1 MTGNILRLLA
11 AAGFA
16 AAVLLPAGGALADQC
31 GKSHRA
37 APPSCV
43 TWWYEG
49 DWDWYKGSWHYKK
62 AYAKNNCEGEM
73 VLKIDISGGGSDD
86 LWHLANGQEKRGTY
100 GKTIRNVKCCT
111 RMGDGCNQRTLT
123 NTTCEEN
130 YYKSTA
136 ADTCRSETFEQSGVD
151 CTIHAECYGFTTPVL
166 NCTTIPGSDTETC
179 APGVK
184 TEYGPTTAYVKS
196 LDAAKL
202 KNCSGHLM
210 SSC

>member
-73 VLKIDISGGGSDD
+73 VLKIDIAQGGSDD
-86 LWHLANGQEKRGTY
+86 RWHLDYGEEKRETY
-100 GKTIRNVKCCT
+100 GKYIRDVRCCT
-111 RMGDGCNQRTLT
+111 RMGDGCDQSAITSTSCEDKYRLSSAALT
-123 NTTCEEN
+123 CHDEYITQTGGNCSI
-130 YYKSTA
+130 KA
-136 ADTCRSETFEQSGVD
+136 RCDTSGGR
-151 CTIHAECYGFTTPVL
+151 HL
-166 NCTTIPGSDTETC
+166 
-179 APGVK
+179 
-184 TEYGPTTAYVKS
+184 TAY
-196 LDAAKL
+196 DAPINSMDEL
-202 KNCSGHLM
+202 QNCNGHLKIDF
-210 SSC
+210 C